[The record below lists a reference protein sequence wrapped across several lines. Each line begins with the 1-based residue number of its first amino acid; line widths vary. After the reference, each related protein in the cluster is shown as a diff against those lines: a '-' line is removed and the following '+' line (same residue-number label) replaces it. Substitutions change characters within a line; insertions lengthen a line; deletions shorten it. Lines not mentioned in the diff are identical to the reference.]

1 MNKETF
7 SIEVEYYG
15 DKLRLELPSSISIS
29 DFYYKLDTIAHFLTF
44 QNQSIENV
52 YVNRANEINNFEVH
66 ESIKELNQ
74 EIDTLENKIIE
85 LEDELKNN
93 KILIKTKKTEK
104 ITGKVENFTFVIDEL
119 NNKAV
124 TLYEELQEKTN
135 QLSTILISI
144 SFSKNVPNDY
154 ISILEQHGKNIK
166 YLESQYYNNQLVE
179 DYKSEIEDLENDI
192 ANISEYIDRL
202 TN

>member
-7 SIEVEYYG
+7 SVEVEYYG

-52 YVNRANEINNFEVH
+52 YVNRANEINNFEIH

-85 LEDELKNN
+85 LEDELK
-93 KILIKTKKTEK
+93 KTKETKT
-104 ITGKVENFTFVIDEL
+104 VYMNQIDEL
-119 NNKAV
+119 LSNNA
-124 TLYEELQEKTN
+124 LMYNELQEYKEVN
-135 QLSTILISI
+135 NDNCKQIGQLLQEKGILQNELQ
-144 SFSKNVPNDY
+144 KY
-154 ISILEQHGKNIK
+154 GKPIF
-166 YLESQYYNNQLVE
+166 
-179 DYKSEIEDLENDI
+179 
-192 ANISEYIDRL
+192 
-202 TN
+202 

>member
-29 DFYYKLDTIAHFLTF
+29 DFYCKLDTIAHFLTF

-52 YVNRANEINNFEVH
+52 YINRANEINNFEVH

-85 LEDELKNN
+85 LEEQLKESNRL
-93 KILIKTKKTEK
+93 KD
-104 ITGKVENFTFVIDEL
+104 NFSNRIDEL
-119 NNKAV
+119 IGANT
-124 TLYEELQEKTN
+124 TLYKTIN
-135 QLSTILISI
+135 TFKEDSNKTFYSNPMDETTPVITTNIQTTST
-144 SFSKNVPNDY
+144 
-154 ISILEQHGKNIK
+154 
-166 YLESQYYNNQLVE
+166 
-179 DYKSEIEDLENDI
+179 DI
-192 ANISEYIDRL
+192 GTFTYTKDDI
-202 TN
+202 